1 MLLYYVLLY
10 GWGYGGE
17 YVAKFILIPLQSIGL
32 VFKIQTLQR
41 DTI

>member
-10 GWGYGGE
+10 GWGCGQ
-17 YVAKFILIPLQSIGL
+17 YVAEFILIPLQSTGL
-32 VFKIQTLQR
+32 VFKIQALQR